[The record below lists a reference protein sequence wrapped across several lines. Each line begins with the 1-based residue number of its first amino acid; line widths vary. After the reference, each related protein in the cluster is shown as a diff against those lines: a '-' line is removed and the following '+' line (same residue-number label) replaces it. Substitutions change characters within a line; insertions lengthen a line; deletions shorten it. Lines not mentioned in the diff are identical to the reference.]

1 MVYCLILPILKKAAE
16 ELDNYRNNLEDII
29 QARTLEL
36 EKIHEELLE
45 VSHRAGMS
53 EIATGVLH
61 NVGNVLNSVN
71 VSATIIDDRLRES
84 KVDKLIQAM
93 DLVQEN
99 AEDLAYFVTEH
110 PQGKHLV
117 AFLSELGK
125 QLIVEREGIS
135 DELRS
140 LIKNIEHVKKVINT
154 QQSYARSSGAT
165 ELVSSLAALLDDAIQ
180 INTASFQRHH
190 INVVR
195 DYGDVPPAVVDKH
208 KIVQILVNLVG
219 NAKNALLTSEVENPQ
234 LTLRLNMAGGKLY
247 SNRSY

>member
-1 MVYCLILPILKKAAE
+1 MHWIYEKGQGAVGKDGKLKYVDGILFDTTDLKEAAE

-93 DLVQEN
+93 DLVQEHVN
-99 AEDLAYFVTEH
+99 DLAYFVTEH

-117 AFLSELGK
+117 AFLNELGK
-125 QLIVEREGIS
+125 QLIVEREGIAE
-135 DELRS
+135 ELRS
-140 LIKNIEHVKKVINT
+140 LIKNIEHVKK
-154 QQSYARSSGAT
+154 SDKYS
-165 ELVSSLAALLDDAIQ
+165 
-180 INTASFQRHH
+180 
-190 INVVR
+190 
-195 DYGDVPPAVVDKH
+195 AVVC
-208 KIVQILVNLVG
+208 QILRGNGTRPFSRGVVG
-219 NAKNALLTSEVENPQ
+219 
-234 LTLRLNMAGGKLY
+234 
-247 SNRSY
+247 